1 MAKPDVKYDGDP
13 NLCPITSNELV
24 VMVRF
29 LHALSNWIRMRY
41 QDKLSRLYYSTG
53 WSRILMI

>member
-24 VMVRF
+24 VMVRL

-41 QDKLSRLYYSTG
+41 QDKLLHR
-53 WSRILMI
+53 